1 MSNPVINKRNNES
14 RSVFG
19 IPIEGFGVEEIL
31 SRIRASWRG
40 PIWIVT
46 ANPEILL
53 FARSDEAYAAV
64 LRQADI
70 RTVDGF
76 GLWLCLRLAGQKT
89 ERVTGVHL
97 SESILREAA
106 KNHWRV
112 ALIGGGEGVAQTAAD
127 RLKKR
132 YPDLNVHAEQGG
144 SISLDGTDDDCGEEA
159 RHRLTFFDPQILLV
173 AFGHPRQE
181 RWIQKHA
188 HAFPNAKAV
197 IGVGGTL
204 DFWAGIAK
212 RAPRSFQIL
221 GLEWLWRLVRE
232 PRRWK
237 RIWNAVAV
245 FPIRFVQSRLA

>member
-1 MSNPVINKRNNES
+1 MSIPKATKPKNVN

-19 IPIEGFGVEEIL
+19 VPIDGFGVEEIL

-40 PIWIVT
+40 PLWIVT

-53 FARSDEAYAAV
+53 FARSDGSYAGA

-76 GLWLCLRLAGQKT
+76 GLWRCLRLVGQKT
-89 ERVTGVHL
+89 ERITGVDL
-97 SESILREAA
+97 SESVVREAA

-112 ALIGGGEGVAQTAAD
+112 ALIGGGEGVAQAAAD

-144 SISLDGTDDDCGEEA
+144 SVSSDGTDDNRGEEA
-159 RHRLTFFDPQILLV
+159 RHRLTLFDPQILLV

-181 RWIQKHA
+181 QWIRKHA
-188 HAFPNAKAV
+188 QAFPNVKAV

-204 DFWAGIAK
+204 DFWAGTAK
-212 RAPRSFQIL
+212 RAPRPFQIL
-221 GLEWLWRLVRE
+221 GLEWLWRLMRE